1 MFTIFTS
8 LAVAGGALRL
18 VLNWQLRKR
27 WGIFLV
33 VPQTLAIA
41 FLVLAGLPDFLQ
53 PLSFPIPLGMTVGLL
68 LPDLFLRKG

>member
-27 WGIFLV
+27 WGISLV

-41 FLVLAGLPDFLQ
+41 LLVLAGLPDFLQ

-68 LPDLFLRKG
+68 LPDLFLRRS

>member
-18 VLNWQLRKR
+18 VLSWQLRKR
-27 WGIFLV
+27 WGISFV
-33 VPQTLAIA
+33 VPQTLALA
-41 FLVLAGLPDFLQ
+41 LLVLAGLPDFLQ

-68 LPDLFLRKG
+68 LPDLFLRRS